1 MRITPI
7 VTVLCLV
14 AVARTT
20 AAADR
25 SDFKANVAD
34 SIANQGLRHH
44 EIKGSE
50 TSRYAAGVIRRA
62 DEGKIE
68 DKKEKKLPKK
78 DAEKEVDKS
87 KGDDKKKGT
96 PAAPTSD
103 PLSSYS
109 SPLWMVQPYS
119 ASVWEQGRDYVISWG
134 PNPDPA
140 HSKSLEDHAPV
151 DILLMQGPPDL
162 LKEVFVI
169 GKAVNSSAHSFVW
182 KIPADLAPA
191 IDYTVRLS
199 HNGSVDTYSHF
210 FEVSKVGDPRS
221 TKSNVGE
228 PLVMPQLGAVP
239 LPKATII
246 QPVAPPNPFPDD
258 KTATHSDAK
267 SPSTTPAAHTSSSI
281 ETKSANMLGFAM
293 ALFGAVYF
301 L

>member
-1 MRITPI
+1 MKLAPLA
-7 VTVLCLV
+7 TVLCLV
-14 AVARTT
+14 AVART
-20 AAADR
+20 AVVVDR
-25 SDFKANVAD
+25 SEDFKANAVG

-50 TSRYAAGVIRRA
+50 PSRHHASGVIRRA
-62 DEGKIE
+62 D
-68 DKKEKKLPKK
+68 DKKEGKKEEKK
-78 DAEKEVDKS
+78 DDKKDVDKL

-96 PAAPTSD
+96 PAAPASG
-103 PLSSYS
+103 YA

-134 PNPDPA
+134 PNPDPV
-140 HSKSLEDHAPV
+140 HSKDLQDHAPV
-151 DILLMQGPPDL
+151 DVRLMQGPPDL

-169 GKAVNSSAHSFVW
+169 QQATDSSTHSFTW
-182 KIPADLAPA
+182 TIPANLAPA
-191 IDYTVRLS
+191 TDYTIRLS
-199 HNGSVDTYSHF
+199 HEGSVDTYSHF

-239 LPKATII
+239 FPEKPKGAK
-246 QPVAPPNPFPDD
+246 PASPPNPIPAD
-258 KTATHSDAK
+258 KAATHPDGK
-267 SPSTTPAAHTSSSI
+267 TPASKPATHASSSV
-281 ETKSANMLGFAM
+281 ETRSANVLGFAM